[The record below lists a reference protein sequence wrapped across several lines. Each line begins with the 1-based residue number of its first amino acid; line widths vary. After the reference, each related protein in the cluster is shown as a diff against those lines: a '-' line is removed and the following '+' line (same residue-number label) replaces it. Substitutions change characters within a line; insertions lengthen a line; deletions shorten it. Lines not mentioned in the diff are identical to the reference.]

1 MKTESNSA
9 RAVPARRGGRRGTSR
24 EQVFAVTKL
33 APPRH
38 DRALVRRC
46 ALLAQLAANRFRT
59 LILVHAAAGSGKST
73 LLAQWRR
80 ELIAAGACVAWYAL
94 DAADTAEAHFL
105 HGVLQSLRH
114 AGAAIGAGPY
124 DLYQRHRRDRAK
136 SFVDALVNECSALG
150 EEIYLVLDDFHQV
163 DDTAHEAVLARL
175 VERAPPNLHL
185 IVASRTRLALP
196 LALWKAQDRAYE
208 IRTSDLLFDGAETR
222 TFLDNRLPGRVSA
235 GGASRLHEATEGWAA
250 ALQLAVIALHDDPD
264 LASFL
269 ATYAGETGDVSAFLT
284 RDVLARLPAALTAF
298 MTRTSILSTFN
309 AALCAELVGNT
320 DTAALLR
327 DIERRNLFIVRLERE
342 GWYRYH
348 PLFRELLERELAVR
362 APGEVAHLH
371 LAASAWFERHGQ
383 AADAVHH
390 ALAGGSPDRALDLIE
405 DCAPA
410 LVQEGR
416 WTTLLGWFEAL
427 DPPDP
432 ARRPALFCAAATA
445 QVLSGRLDEAHRTID
460 RLAAVAPR
468 LSPLMRAR
476 MAVVR
481 GVCAVWQDDSARAE
495 REVRDLM
502 PLPAGESMYGGGA
515 CNVRAWACIHAGDFD
530 RARVSLAHA
539 ARFQR
544 APAIH
549 AAHVY
554 TECFRG
560 MCYVMQGRLAHGAAV
575 FAAILEAA
583 ERQAGRRSA
592 LACIP
597 ASFLAEV
604 VYEHEGADAVDA
616 LLGDRLAVIRETVL
630 PDGILRAFVAA
641 ARAHARGGDTD
652 RALECLY
659 LLQSTGEA
667 GGNDRL
673 VAASFAERVRLLLVE
688 GDLPAARA
696 VQVHL
701 DRLCAGYAAAPT
713 TTHGQIALAGSL
725 SGARL
730 ALADGSP
737 EIAAHTLAEL
747 AARLESAT
755 LTWPLARVC
764 VVRGAALHLV
774 GERATALVE
783 ARRALDLMHALGL
796 RRTLADELAVAGAA
810 AKPIVHAWQNVEGA
824 RAEDFEFAIG
834 NAPGYGEAQVL
845 SPAALAGATFSAREH
860 EVLELL
866 SRGVPNKR
874 IATLLDISTD
884 TVKFHL
890 KNVYQKLGVG
900 NRTHAVERARAL
912 HLTR

>member
-1 MKTESNSA
+1 
-9 RAVPARRGGRRGTSR
+9 
-24 EQVFAVTKL
+24 
-33 APPRH
+33 
-38 DRALVRRC
+38 
-46 ALLAQLAANRFRT
+46 
-59 LILVHAAAGSGKST
+59 
-73 LLAQWRR
+73 
-80 ELIAAGACVAWYAL
+80 
-94 DAADTAEAHFL
+94 
-105 HGVLQSLRH
+105 
-114 AGAAIGAGPY
+114 
-124 DLYQRHRRDRAK
+124 
-136 SFVDALVNECSALG
+136 
-150 EEIYLVLDDFHQV
+150 
-163 DDTAHEAVLARL
+163 
-175 VERAPPNLHL
+175 
-185 IVASRTRLALP
+185 
-196 LALWKAQDRAYE
+196 
-208 IRTSDLLFDGAETR
+208 
-222 TFLDNRLPGRVSA
+222 
-235 GGASRLHEATEGWAA
+235 
-250 ALQLAVIALHDDPD
+250 
-264 LASFL
+264 
-269 ATYAGETGDVSAFLT
+269 
-284 RDVLARLPAALTAF
+284 
-298 MTRTSILSTFN
+298 
-309 AALCAELVGNT
+309 
-320 DTAALLR
+320 
-327 DIERRNLFIVRLERE
+327 
-342 GWYRYH
+342 
-348 PLFRELLERELAVR
+348 
-362 APGEVAHLH
+362 
-371 LAASAWFERHGQ
+371 
-383 AADAVHH
+383 
-390 ALAGGSPDRALDLIE
+390 
-405 DCAPA
+405 
-410 LVQEGR
+410 
-416 WTTLLGWFEAL
+416 
-427 DPPDP
+427 
-432 ARRPALFCAAATA
+432 
-445 QVLSGRLDEAHRTID
+445 
-460 RLAAVAPR
+460 
-468 LSPLMRAR
+468 
-476 MAVVR
+476 
-481 GVCAVWQDDSARAE
+481 
-495 REVRDLM
+495 
-502 PLPAGESMYGGGA
+502 
-515 CNVRAWACIHAGDFD
+515 
-530 RARVSLAHA
+530 
-539 ARFQR
+539 
-544 APAIH
+544 
-549 AAHVY
+549 
-554 TECFRG
+554 
-560 MCYVMQGRLAHGAAV
+560 
-575 FAAILEAA
+575 
-583 ERQAGRRSA
+583 
-592 LACIP
+592 
-597 ASFLAEV
+597 
-604 VYEHEGADAVDA
+604 
-616 LLGDRLAVIRETVL
+616 VL

-659 LLQSTGEA
+659 MLQSTGEA

>member
-1 MKTESNSA
+1 MTRDSDSA
-9 RAVPARRGGRRGTSR
+9 RAESARHEGRQRSSR
-24 EQVFAVTKL
+24 EQIFAVTKL

-38 DRALVRRC
+38 DRALVRRS

-105 HGVLQSLRH
+105 HGVLHSLRH

-136 SFVDALVNECSALG
+136 IFVDALVNECNALG

-163 DDTAHEAVLARL
+163 DDSAHEAVLARL
-175 VERAPPNLHL
+175 IERAPPNLHL
-185 IVASRTRLALP
+185 VVASRTRLALP
-196 LALWKAQDRAYE
+196 LALWKAQDRLHE

-222 TFLDNRLPGRVSA
+222 AFLDNRLPGRVSA

-250 ALQLAVIALHDDPD
+250 ALQLAVIALHEDPD
-264 LASFL
+264 PASFL
-269 ATYAGETGDVSAFLT
+269 AAYAGGTADVSAFLT
-284 RDVLARLPAALTAF
+284 NDVLARLPAALTAF
-298 MTRTSILSTFN
+298 MMRTSILSSFN
-309 AALCAELVGNT
+309 AALCAELVENA
-320 DTAALLR
+320 DAAAVLR
-327 DIERRNLFIVRLERE
+327 DIERRNLFLVRLERE

-348 PLFRELLERELAVR
+348 PLFRELLERELAAR
-362 APGEVAHLH
+362 APDEVAHLH
-371 LAASAWFERHGQ
+371 LVASAWFERHGQ

-390 ALAGGSPDRALDLIE
+390 ALAGGSPDRALDLVE
-405 DCAPA
+405 GCAPA
-410 LVQEGR
+410 LVQDGR
-416 WTTLLGWFEAL
+416 WITLLGWFEAL

-432 ARRPALFCAAATA
+432 AQRPALFCAAATA
-445 QVLSGRLDEAHRTID
+445 QVLSGRLDDALHTIE

-468 LSPLMRAR
+468 LPPLMRMR
-476 MAVVR
+476 LAVVR
-481 GVCAVWQDDSARAE
+481 GVYAVWQDDSARAE
-495 REVRDLM
+495 REVRGLM
-502 PLPAGESMYGGGA
+502 PLPAGESLYGNGA
-515 CNVRAWACIHAGDFD
+515 CNVLAWACIHAGDFD

-539 ARFQR
+539 VRFQR

-549 AAHVY
+549 AAQVY

-560 MCYVMQGRLAHGAAV
+560 MSYVMQGRLARGAAIYT
-575 FAAILEAA
+575 AILEAA
-583 ERQAGRRSA
+583 ERQAGRRSS

-604 VYEHEGADAVDA
+604 VYECEGADAVEA
-616 LLGDRLAVIRETVL
+616 LLADRLAVIRETVL
-630 PDGILRAFVAA
+630 PDGILRAFMAA
-641 ARAHARGGDTD
+641 ARAHARGGDTE

-673 VAASFAERVRLLLVE
+673 VAASFAERVRLLLAE

-713 TTHGQIALAGSL
+713 TTHGQIALVGTL

-737 EIAAHTLAEL
+737 AAAARTLAEL
-747 AARLESAT
+747 AARLETAD
-755 LTWPLARVC
+755 LTWSLARVC
-764 VVRGAALHLV
+764 VVHGAALHLA
-774 GERATALVE
+774 GERRAALRE

-796 RRTLADELAVAGAA
+796 RRTLADEIAVTGAA
-810 AKPIVHAWQNVEGA
+810 AMSIVRAWQGIEGA
-824 RAEDFEFAIG
+824 RAEDFALAAG
-834 NAPGYGEAQVL
+834 NAPGYAEAQVL
-845 SPAALAGATFSAREH
+845 TPAALAGAVFSAREH

-866 SRGVPNKR
+866 CRGVPNKR
-874 IATLLDISTD
+874 IAALLDISTD